1 MTYTR
6 NFLFNSMHKDW
17 YVCEENRAEDRGV
30 HKISKLA
37 LDFYSGNPDVL
48 PRCAFILNPIEKN
61 GDKFRNCKNFIGPV
75 ETPEISGQPLPHP
88 PHLVSNK
95 PPSPFGLPT
104 CIPVCPAGPTQ
115 PGAQAGQGSMG
126 QAGPGT
132 SAAGAS
138 SSHQPSNKRE
148 R

>member
-1 MTYTR
+1 
-6 NFLFNSMHKDW
+6 MHKDW
-17 YVCEENRAEDRGV
+17 YICDESRGESRGV

-48 PRCAFILNPIEKN
+48 PRCAFILGPIEKN
-61 GDKFRNCKNFIGPV
+61 SDKFKNCRNFIGPV

-104 CIPVCPAGPTQ
+104 CIPVCPAGTMQ
-115 PGAQAGQGSMG
+115 PGTQAGQGSMG
-126 QAGPGT
+126 QGSPGT

-138 SSHQPSNKRE
+138 SSHGVQPSNKRK